1 MLSLQANTLTWH
13 LGDRT
18 LSLEFP
24 TMLKKIVRDCPCR
37 VRLAHLSVDPMFSL
51 TLHFF
56 RCNDWACAQ
65 CSLGRFD
72 SPELLVAVL
81 TVLPFGPERI
91 RQGALLAEGGQ
102 AQAPS
107 RGVVTPPT
115 QKVTSRSSASARSKT
130 RLDIRHV
137 LYILYV
143 TWRASA
149 MPRKPAGSILP
160 ARCVV
165 CHAIP
170 PEFTKLFREA
180 RLRISHVDPLLQER
194 NGCKST
200 RKLRAI
206 RHLPGIRFCMPFQIR
221 PISQP
226 VQRQLEFPAATI
238 IIAGLTSAIGGCRR
252 RPLAPL
258 NVSTGGGV

>member
-1 MLSLQANTLTWH
+1 MDDLAKPQVARSIRALS
-13 LGDRT
+13 DRT

-107 RGVVTPPT
+107 RGVVTEPPPSHN
-115 QKVTSRSSASARSKT
+115 VEFPVMCSCF
-130 RLDIRHV
+130 
-137 LYILYV
+137 
-143 TWRASA
+143 
-149 MPRKPAGSILP
+149 RKSL
-160 ARCVV
+160 
-165 CHAIP
+165 
-170 PEFTKLFREA
+170 
-180 RLRISHVDPLLQER
+180 
-194 NGCKST
+194 
-200 RKLRAI
+200 AI
-206 RHLPGIRFCMPFQIR
+206 RNLSGSQLHITGRSPRAYSSGR
-221 PISQP
+221 PYSLR
-226 VQRQLEFPAATI
+226 VRNHELRHPAALCQRLPVRVPR
-238 IIAGLTSAIGGCRR
+238 AFLR
-252 RPLAPL
+252 RPLAEAP
-258 NVSTGGGV
+258 TTTTH